1 MKRIAVV
8 ALLISTLALT
18 SCGLLTPKVAQADVE
33 QQISTQL
40 AKQVG
45 TAPDKIECPG
55 DLEGTV
61 GTTMTCVLTHQGQSL
76 DVTVTVTS
84 VEDNT
89 VRFDIKVADQ

>member
-1 MKRIAVV
+1 MQRLALSV
-8 ALLISTLALT
+8 LLIGTLALT
-18 SCGLLTPKVAQADVE
+18 SCGLLTPKVPQADVE
-33 QQISTQL
+33 KQISTQL

-61 GTTMTCVLTHQGQSL
+61 GTTMTCVLTHEGRSM

-89 VRFDIKVADQ
+89 VKFDIEVAGE

>member
-1 MKRIAVV
+1 MKPLAIV

-18 SCGLLTPKVAQADVE
+18 SCGLLTPKVSQADVE
-33 QQISTQL
+33 EQISNQL
-40 AKQVG
+40 AAQVG

-55 DLEGTV
+55 DLEGEV
-61 GTTMTCVLTHQGQSL
+61 GTTMTCVLTHQGESL

-89 VRFDIKVADQ
+89 VKFNIEVADQ